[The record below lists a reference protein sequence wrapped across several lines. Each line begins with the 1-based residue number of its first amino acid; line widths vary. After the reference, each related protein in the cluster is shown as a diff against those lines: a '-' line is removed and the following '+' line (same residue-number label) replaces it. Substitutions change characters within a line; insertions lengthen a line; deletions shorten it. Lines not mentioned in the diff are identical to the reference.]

1 MSKISLTTTIMSHL
15 QNPLELNDDY
25 LCNTPFPFLALVQSV
40 LKYIMKRKLQKKFL
54 IYDVAPSCYS

>member
-15 QNPLELNDDY
+15 QNPLELNGDY

-40 LKYIMKRKLQKKFL
+40 LKYIV
-54 IYDVAPSCYS
+54 Y